1 MLLGKST
8 FSDRFAL
15 SCILFSGMISAK
27 ILSNFKSN
35 RNKIFIKIIIS
46 LYCVLTFTS
55 WMVFS
60 PYEDSWI
67 PYKNYLFHGE

>member
-1 MLLGKST
+1 MLIGKST

-27 ILSNFKSN
+27 ILSSFNSN
-35 RNKIFIKIIIS
+35 KNKIVFKLILA
-46 LYCVLTFTS
+46 LYCVLNFTF

-60 PYEDSWI
+60 PYADSWI